1 MVEADD
7 LSTFA
12 VHDPADGQLLARVA
26 NLGADETARAI
37 LAAQEA
43 FPAWAATSVLERS
56 GVLRAWGQ
64 LIRERV
70 DELAVLLVREQGKPL
85 AEARGELNY
94 AASFFDWFGEEAR
107 RPHGETIPSAL
118 PRTRMLAIRQPLG
131 VGACITP
138 WNFPASMI
146 TRKAAPALAAGCTI
160 VVKPAEQTPLIAIAI
175 CALAAEAGIPDG
187 VVNLVTGDRAA
198 AARIGATLTGHEAV
212 RKISFTGS
220 TAVGRV
226 LMQQAAATV
235 KSVALELG
243 GNAPLL
249 VFADADLELAVEAT
263 VSAKFRN
270 AGQACIAANRILVEH
285 SVHDQF
291 VERLAARIR
300 AIRVGNG
307 LDDVDLGPLIDAAAV
322 DKVDRH
328 VQVAVAKGAR
338 VQVGGRR
345 HKLGKNF
352 YEPTLLVGCP
362 DDADLC
368 AEEAFGPLAA
378 VRAFTDESEG
388 IARANNTSYGLAA
401 YLFSTDADRVW
412 RVGEALESG
421 LVAVNIG
428 EFTTPVA
435 PFGGVKQS
443 GVGREGGAEGLHDWQ
458 ETKYICQGVR

>member
-1 MVEADD
+1 MF
-7 LSTFA
+7 T
-12 VHDPADGQLLARVA
+12 
-26 NLGADETARAI
+26 
-37 LAAQEA
+37 
-43 FPAWAATSVLERS
+43 
-56 GVLRAWGQ
+56 
-64 LIRERV
+64 
-70 DELAVLLVREQGKPL
+70 
-85 AEARGELNY
+85 
-94 AASFFDWFGEEAR
+94 
-107 RPHGETIPSAL
+107 
-118 PRTRMLAIRQPLG
+118 IRQPLG

-146 TRKAAPALAAGCTI
+146 TRKAAAALAAGCTI

-263 VSAKFRN
+263 VSAQFRN
-270 AGQACIAANRILVEH
+270 AGQAWIAANRILVEH

-328 VQVAVAKGAR
+328 VQDAVAKGAR

-368 AEEAFGPLAA
+368 AEETFGPLAA

-388 IARANNTSYGLAA
+388 IARANDTPYGLAA
-401 YLFSTDADRVW
+401 YLFTTDADRVW